1 MRLRS
6 AANNQAT
13 RRNEII
19 KSYLQLGS
27 SSNRYAPRL
36 PQQETKSSTK
46 QLAPMDPILGP
57 ENLLKTGFAQ
67 KGLPSCPS
75 GRHKPQSFMGPPGG
89 PIFWDRMHSLVKEQK
104 KSTFTVPFL
113 GPSGGTKKED
123 RKIAQKGLPSCPS
136 GRHKPQSF
144 IETKRCASATL
155 IQKTSKNEPKHGPKN
170 GTAWRSHFL
179 GPHAQ
184 LSKRTKEKHFHGPI
198 FGTVWRYQKRDRKI
212 AKSTAK
218 ADPCNKQKMT
228 CV

>member
-1 MRLRS
+1 
-6 AANNQAT
+6 
-13 RRNEII
+13 
-19 KSYLQLGS
+19 
-27 SSNRYAPRL
+27 
-36 PQQETKSSTK
+36 
-46 QLAPMDPILGP
+46 MDPILGP
-57 ENLLKTGFAQ
+57 ENLLKTGF
-67 KGLPSCPS
+67 
-75 GRHKPQSFMGPPGG
+75 
-89 PIFWDRMHSLVKEQK
+89 
-104 KSTFTVPFL
+104 
-113 GPSGGTKKED
+113 
-123 RKIAQKGLPSCPS
+123 AQKGLPSCPS

>member
-6 AANNQAT
+6 AANSQAT

-75 GRHKPQSFMGPPGG
+75 GRHKPQSF
-89 PIFWDRMHSLVKEQK
+89 
-104 KSTFTVPFL
+104 
-113 GPSGGTKKED
+113 
-123 RKIAQKGLPSCPS
+123 
-136 GRHKPQSF
+136 

-170 GTAWRSHFL
+170 GT

-212 AKSTAK
+212 NSKGRPVQQTK
-218 ADPCNKQKMT
+218 NDMRLVKQQAYRVGTEEART
-228 CV
+228 CEA

>member
-1 MRLRS
+1 MTWVR
-6 AANNQAT
+6 
-13 RRNEII
+13 
-19 KSYLQLGS
+19 
-27 SSNRYAPRL
+27 SNRFTPLAQL
-36 PQQETKSSTK
+36 KKQQQNSIPNRKPSHVGSK
-46 QLAPMDPILGP
+46 GP
-57 ENLLKTGFAQ
+57 
-67 KGLPSCPS
+67 
-75 GRHKPQSFMGPPGG
+75 
-89 PIFWDRMHSLVKEQK
+89 
-104 KSTFTVPFL
+104 
-113 GPSGGTKKED
+113 GT
-123 RKIAQKGLPSCPS
+123 SCPS

>member
-1 MRLRS
+1 
-6 AANNQAT
+6 
-13 RRNEII
+13 
-19 KSYLQLGS
+19 
-27 SSNRYAPRL
+27 
-36 PQQETKSSTK
+36 
-46 QLAPMDPILGP
+46 MDPILGP
-57 ENLLKTGFAQ
+57 ENLLKPASLKRASLVALPVAISHKASLKPNVALSATLIQ
-67 KGLPSCPS
+67 KTCPNNENTVP
-75 GRHKPQSFMGPPGG
+75 KMGPPSVPSSLGPHAQLSKSTKDFHG
-89 PIFWDRMHSLVKEQK
+89 PIFSGYQK
-104 KSTFTVPFL
+104 RGKINSKGRPVQQTRTFAQLNKPYRV
-113 GPSGGTKKED
+113 GT
-123 RKIAQKGLPSCPS
+123 SCPS

-198 FGTVWRYQKRDRKI
+198 FLGPSGGTKTWDRLAVPKRDRKI